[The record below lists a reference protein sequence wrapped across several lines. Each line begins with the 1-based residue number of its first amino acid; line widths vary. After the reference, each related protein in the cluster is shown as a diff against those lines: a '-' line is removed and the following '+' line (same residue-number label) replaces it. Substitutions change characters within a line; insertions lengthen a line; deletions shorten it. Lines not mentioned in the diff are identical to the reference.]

1 MNLRFYITDKNNR
14 PIIDYNAMT
23 ILFDTGASTPVWCMG
38 KKRFYGVFPDA
49 TKQKYKYLLSGFG
62 RTEQELKDFI
72 LHPDKN
78 KVDDFLMDVYNL
90 SSFSLSDNKSTITW
104 KNLKVVVTE
113 KKEIGADLILPST
126 MFRGMELSWNQ
137 EYVNTP
143 YIEIKSHTNIKYVFV
158 QKCADKFFSQELLK
172 YIYSQDNLEFEEIT
186 NLPT

>member
-1 MNLRFYITDKNNR
+1 MNLRFYIADKNSR
-14 PIIDYNAMT
+14 PIIDYNAII

-38 KKRFYGVFPDA
+38 KKRFYGFFPDA
-49 TKQKYKYLLSGFG
+49 TKQRYKYLLSGFG

-90 SSFSLSDNKSTITW
+90 SSL
-104 KNLKVVVTE
+104 
-113 KKEIGADLILPST
+113 
-126 MFRGMELSWNQ
+126 FRGMELSWNQ
-137 EYVNTP
+137 EYVDTP

-172 YIYSQDNLEFEEIT
+172 YIYSQENAELEEIKT
-186 NLPT
+186 GD